1 MIVRIVRLRYITY
14 MNQKKQAK
22 NLRKKGLSVNRIAEK
37 LGVPQSSVSL
47 WVRSVQLSNEQ
58 KAVLKSYSHSPL
70 VIEKRRQSR
79 LANESAKR
87 ITAINTSADD
97 ISHIDKKTLLI
108 LGTAL
113 YWAEGGKA
121 KLGVARVTN
130 TDPDLIRM
138 TMRFFREVCGV
149 SEDKF
154 RAHIHIH
161 SPEAVDSAEKYWSQ
175 ISGIPLKFF
184 YKTYTIKS
192 KATKNRRFSLP
203 YGTLEVAVNS
213 IDLHLKILGWIE
225 GLKRQSK

>member
-1 MIVRIVRLRYITY
+1 MDR
-14 MNQKKQAK
+14 KEQAI
-22 NLRKKGLSVNRIAEK
+22 NLRKRGLSVNKIAEK
-37 LGVPQSSVSL
+37 LGAPQSSVSL
-47 WVRSVQLSNEQ
+47 WVRSVQLSHEQ
-58 KAVLKSYSHSPL
+58 TVILKKHSHSPS

-79 LANESAKR
+79 LANESVKR
-87 ITAINTSADD
+87 MAAINTSAKD
-97 ISHIDKKTLLI
+97 ISHMDKKTLLI

-113 YWAEGGKA
+113 YWAEGGKS

-138 TMRFFREVCGV
+138 TMRFFREVCDV
-149 SEDKF
+149 PEDKF

-161 SPEAVDSAEKYWSQ
+161 APEAAERAEKYWSQ
-175 ISGIPLKFF
+175 ISGIPLKHF

-213 IDLHLKILGWIE
+213 IGVHLMILGWIE